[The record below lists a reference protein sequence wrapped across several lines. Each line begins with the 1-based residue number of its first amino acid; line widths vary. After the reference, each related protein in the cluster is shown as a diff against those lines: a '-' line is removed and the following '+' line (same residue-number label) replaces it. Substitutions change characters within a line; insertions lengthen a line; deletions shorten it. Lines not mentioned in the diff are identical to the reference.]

1 MTKIPV
7 WKMIYEAV
15 SSIKCDTIS
24 MADIRKYIFN
34 HYGAVNEGTIN
45 AQTLACCVNR
55 QSRVSMPENQRPR
68 IANDK
73 YDFLYTVGRGTVTL
87 YDPVKHGIWEIADDN
102 GKLIVRQTDD
112 SNLPVVSIGT
122 SHVKHAVR
130 ITRRRPDIERP
141 NHESVQRYIQKWN
154 GLENYK
160 AQENALNKLFWEHC
174 PQNSKLDDVLLKVAS
189 LNAFYST
196 NIYNVY
202 AVANHIVSLGID
214 ERLRQ
219 GDESL
224 VMDIATGH
232 GVKYRNNGKEISFY
246 SFATKYCSRHRPE
259 IYPIYDSFVEEL
271 LVYLKKTDNFADFQR
286 EDLKNSSTLRRVLLA
301 LQSFYSLESFTLKE
315 IDQYLWQYGK
325 EKFPKKY

>member
-1 MTKIPV
+1 
-7 WKMIYEAV
+7 
-15 SSIKCDTIS
+15 
-24 MADIRKYIFN
+24 
-34 HYGAVNEGTIN
+34 
-45 AQTLACCVNR
+45 
-55 QSRVSMPENQRPR
+55 MPENQKPR

-73 YDFLYTVGRGTVTL
+73 YDFLYTVGRGTVAL
-87 YDPVKHGIWEIADDN
+87 YDPIKHGIWEIADDN
-102 GKLIVRQTDD
+102 CKLIVRQT
-112 SNLPVVSIGT
+112 NGCNIT
-122 SHVKHAVR
+122 AVP
-130 ITRRRPDIERP
+130 IVTTRVHRAVHIAPRRFDIESP
-141 NHESVQRYIQKWN
+141 NHDSVLRYIKKWN
-154 GLENYK
+154 CLENYT
-160 AQENALNKLFWEHC
+160 AQEYALNKLFWEYC
-174 PQNSKLDDVLLKVAS
+174 PHNNKLDDVLLKVAS

-202 AVANHIVSLGID
+202 AVAHHIVSLGID

-232 GVKYRNNGKEISFY
+232 GIKYRNNGKEISFY

-271 LVYLKKTDNFADFQR
+271 LVYLKKKDNFADFKR
-286 EDLKNSSTLRRVLLA
+286 EDLKNSSKYRRILLS
-301 LQSFYSLESFTLKE
+301 LQIFYSLESFTLKE